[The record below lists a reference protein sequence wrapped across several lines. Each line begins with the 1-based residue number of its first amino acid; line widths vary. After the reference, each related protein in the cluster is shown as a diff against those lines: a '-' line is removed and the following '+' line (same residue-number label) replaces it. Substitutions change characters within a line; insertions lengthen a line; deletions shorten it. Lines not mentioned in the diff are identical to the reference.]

1 MLAIICG
8 GGQYPYKIA
17 EYCLFEHIPFVL
29 AFINS
34 AYDESYNWPNV
45 AKGRFNLGEIGKL
58 LDFFT
63 KHNVSEVIFAGHV
76 KRPNLF
82 DLSLDKTAQ
91 KWLFKL
97 GASAFKGDDGL
108 LTAIAELFTE
118 SGISV
123 ISPQQFMNSLTTD
136 QYILTIHRPSNS
148 DFEDIS
154 KGISIL
160 SDLSKHDIGQSIVV
174 ENGLVIGIECVEGT
188 DSLISRSQELKK
200 YKTGGVLVKLSKDE
214 QDLRFDMPTIG
225 IHTLEKCHKAGF
237 SGIAVE
243 RKSCIILNKDE
254 CIQFADQN
262 NMFIIGVDNTQ
273 ILDRGLYA

>member
-17 EYCLFEHIPFVL
+17 EYCLLGHIPFVL

-34 AYDESYNWPNV
+34 TYDESYNWPDV
-45 AKGRFNLGEIGKL
+45 TKERFNLGEVEKL
-58 LDFFT
+58 LDFFSEH
-63 KHNVSEVIFAGHV
+63 KVSEVIFAGHV

-97 GASAFKGDDGL
+97 GANAFKGDDGL
-108 LTAIAELFTE
+108 LTAIAELFNE

-136 QYILTIHRPSNS
+136 QYILTMHRPSNR

-160 SDLSKHDIGQSIVV
+160 SDLSKYDIGQSVVV
-174 ENGLVIGIECVEGT
+174 ESGLVIGIECVEGT

-200 YKTGGVLVKLSKDE
+200 YKTGGVLIKLSKNE
-214 QDLRFDMPTIG
+214 QDLRFDMPTVG
-225 IHTLEKCHKAGF
+225 IRTLKKCYEAGF

-243 RKSCIILNKDE
+243 RKSCVILDKNE

-262 NMFIIGVDNTQ
+262 NMFIIGVDNTR